1 MELNKQTIIDSL
13 FNLNYIQIYN
23 VGSGKRI
30 WNFVDINDN
39 LFHLELYS
47 NKLYL
52 YKGFGK
58 KCDFQM
64 IENITDIYDD
74 LKRTNDIVFQ
84 NEKFKKQIV
93 ELIGDTTFVTRNIFG
108 WNIKNSKIK
117 LKITVEKFKKNDDK
131 TVRLEYTIQNEIKD
145 VFMTGKQILT
155 FVKKHSDLI
164 LFKDIKLN
172 NKQLTS
178 KLNDLTINE
187 NKGDLWR
194 SGTDDNLK
202 LQLTKEKLEKIKR
215 VLYISLPKERR
226 ISYQTCIPYNEDKQ
240 RLEKLMGMEL
250 DL

>member
-13 FNLNYIQIYN
+13 FNLNYIQIYD

-30 WNFVDINDN
+30 WNFVDKNDN

-47 NKLYL
+47 NKFYL
-52 YKGFGK
+52 YKRFGK

-64 IENITDIYDD
+64 IENITDMYDD

-84 NEKFKKQIV
+84 NEQFKKQIV
-93 ELIGDTTFVTRNIFG
+93 EFIGDTTFVTRNIFG

-117 LKITVEKFKKNDDK
+117 LKITVDKFKKNDDK

-145 VFMTGKQILT
+145 VFMTGKQLLIFL
-155 FVKKHSDLI
+155 KKWKDLI
-164 LFKDIKLN
+164 VFKDINTENVNKELNKLN
-172 NKQLTS
+172 L
-178 KLNDLTINE
+178 NE
-187 NKGDLWR
+187 NSNSVIEK
-194 SGTDDNLK
+194 K
-202 LQLTKEKLEKIKR
+202 QLTKEQLEKIKR
-215 VLYISLPKERR
+215 VLYISLPKARR
-226 ISYQTCIPYNEDKQ
+226 IGYQTCLPYDENKQ